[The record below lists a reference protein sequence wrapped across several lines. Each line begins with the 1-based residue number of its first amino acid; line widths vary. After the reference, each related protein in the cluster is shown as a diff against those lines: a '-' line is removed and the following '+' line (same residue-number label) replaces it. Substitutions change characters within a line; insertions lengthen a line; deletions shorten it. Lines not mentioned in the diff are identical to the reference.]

1 MTIITQVFNVVKWY
15 SSDLIGSLKSRLAIT
30 KMTRILPLVTRLSL
44 LRGGKRGGARD
55 YPDLPVQGIA
65 GLHARRQ
72 EAVFQTR
79 KQGFTNVNY
88 TYMYM
93 RFRLWA
99 MTWRS

>member
-1 MTIITQVFNVVKWY
+1 M
-15 SSDLIGSLKSRLAIT
+15 
-30 KMTRILPLVTRLSL
+30 
-44 LRGGKRGGARD
+44 ARD

-99 MTWRS
+99 MTWRSYKPEIQNMKYLRKEFVQLFLSQS